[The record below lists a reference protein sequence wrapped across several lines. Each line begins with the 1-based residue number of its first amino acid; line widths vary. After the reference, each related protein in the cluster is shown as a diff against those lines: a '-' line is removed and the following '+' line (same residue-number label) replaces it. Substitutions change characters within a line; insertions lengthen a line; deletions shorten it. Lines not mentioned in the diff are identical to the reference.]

1 MSGSARSSTRSV
13 GFSPGSDNVFKSPAV
28 EPFVPKPGADRFHLG
43 MPSLLGLAA
52 IRPGLELLTAVGM
65 DTVEAHV
72 LDLTGYCISGL
83 QERGIEVLTPAD
95 PQHRG
100 GVIAASI
107 DDTPRVAAFLR
118 ARRIDV
124 YGGHTYNDTLRIAPH
139 VFNNRE
145 DIDRLLASLDEYM
158 HG

>member
-1 MSGSARSSTRSV
+1 MPPHAGPPGADNTFESPST
-13 GFSPGSDNVFKSPAV
+13 K
-28 EPFVPKPGADRFHLG
+28 PFVPKPGADRFHLG

-52 IRPGLELLTAVGM
+52 TRLGLEVLTAVGM

-72 LDLTGYCISGL
+72 LDLTGYCICGL

-95 PQHRG
+95 PQRRG

-107 DDTPRVAAFLR
+107 DDAPRVAAFLR

-124 YGGHTYNDTLRIAPH
+124 YGGHTYNRTLRIDPH

-145 DIDRLLASLDEYM
+145 DIDRLLAGLDEYM
-158 HG
+158 HS